1 MFQLG
6 LRLRA
11 SPHQVAGVV
20 QALRHIVISAQTE
33 RGFVA
38 SRIYQD
44 VGDPRMI
51 CLEEDWSSETLLK
64 LHIRST
70 CFTDL
75 LMLIET
81 LPEAPLVEVRSV
93 PNIYGLEYIES
104 VRFGDKQ

>member
-11 SPHQVAGVV
+11 RPHQVAGVV
-20 QALRHIVISAQTE
+20 QALRHIVLAAQTE
-33 RGFVA
+33 RGFIA
-38 SRIYQD
+38 SRIYQEP
-44 VGDPRMI
+44 GNPERL
-51 CLEEDWSSETLLK
+51 CLEEDWSSEPLLQS
-64 LHIRST
+64 HMRSS

-93 PNIYGLEYIES
+93 PNVYGLEYVES
-104 VRFGDKQ
+104 VRFGEKN